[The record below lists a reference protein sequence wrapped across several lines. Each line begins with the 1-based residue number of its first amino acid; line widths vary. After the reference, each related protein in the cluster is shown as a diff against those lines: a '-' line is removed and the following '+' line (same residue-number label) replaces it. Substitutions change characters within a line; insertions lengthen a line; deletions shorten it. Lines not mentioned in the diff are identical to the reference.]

1 MSDQDDELRQTATDL
16 RKNILQMIFDAKSG
30 HPGGAL
36 SAADLLTVLYWDEMN
51 IDPSN
56 PAWEDR
62 DRFLLSKGHACP
74 VLYAALAMKGYF
86 DIDQLGTLRRIDG
99 ILQGHPDMR
108 KTPGVDYT
116 TGSLGNGLSIG
127 LGMALSAKL
136 DQKDFRTYVLL
147 GCGEMQEGLVWEAM
161 MAAAKWKTD
170 NLCAIVDYN
179 RLQLDGHNDEV
190 MPMGDLQ
197 AKLASFD
204 WHVITCDGHDIS
216 AIRNALAEARRV
228 KGMPSVVVADTVK
241 GKGVSYMED
250 KVEWHGT
257 VPNEAQFG
265 QAMAELEALGAD
277 QREADERG
285 EASG

>member
-1 MSDQDDELRQTATDL
+1 MRLRETELRPTATEL
-16 RKNILQMIFDAKSG
+16 RRNIVRMIHTARSG
-30 HPGGAL
+30 HPGSSL
-36 SAADLLTVLYWDEMN
+36 SAADLVTVLYYDEMR

-56 PAWEDR
+56 PSWEER
-62 DRFLLSKGHACP
+62 DRFLLSKGHGCP

-86 DIDQLGTLRRIDG
+86 PMEHLARLRQIDG

-127 LGMALSAKL
+127 VGMALAAKV
-136 DQKDFRTYVLL
+136 DGRDFRTYVML

-161 MAAAKWKTD
+161 MAGAKYRLD

-190 MPMGDLQ
+190 MPLGDLR

-204 WHVITCDGHDIS
+204 WHVIECDGHAID
-216 AIRNALAEARRV
+216 AIRSAFHEARGVR
-228 KGMPSVVVADTVK
+228 GRPSVIMAHTVK

-250 KVEWHGT
+250 RVEWHGT
-257 VPNEAQFG
+257 VPDDEQFR
-265 QAMAELEALGAD
+265 QAMAELGAPV
-277 QREADERG
+277 G
-285 EASG
+285 

>member
-190 MPMGDLQ
+190 MPMGDLR

-204 WHVITCDGHDIS
+204 WHVIECDGHDVT
-216 AIRNALAEARRV
+216 AIRNALAEARSV
-228 KGMPSVVVADTVK
+228 KGKPSVLIADTVK

-250 KVEWHGT
+250 QVGWHGK
-257 VPNEAQFG
+257 VPSEEQFR
-265 QAMAELEALGAD
+265 QAMAELETPL
-277 QREADERG
+277 Q
-285 EASG
+285 